1 MVNLHKHHP
10 STQGE
15 AAQVLQDRLD
25 HQGLASNQT
34 RYCLTSLTKTRY
46 GKMPGSRRPIRMR

>member
-25 HQGLASNQT
+25 HQALASNQNQILPDQSHQNPL
-34 RYCLTSLTKTRY
+34 RENARQ
-46 GKMPGSRRPIRMR
+46 